1 MTQNYEL
8 ANSPKIQNKKQWKS
22 KESHILLR
30 TLKIKKL
37 HTEIFYFRQ
46 HK

>member
-30 TLKIKKL
+30 TLKIKTAHQDFL
-37 HTEIFYFRQ
+37 LSST
-46 HK
+46 

>member
-30 TLKIKKL
+30 TLKIKIAHQDFL
-37 HTEIFYFRQ
+37 LSST
-46 HK
+46 

>member
-8 ANSPKIQNKKQWKS
+8 ENSPKIQNKKQWKS
-22 KESHILLR
+22 KKSHILLR
-30 TLKIKKL
+30 TLKIKIA
-37 HTEIFYFRQ
+37 HQDFYFRQ